1 MYRVS
6 NNIGSITIK
15 GESIMTNLKKPVVAI
30 TIGDPA
36 GIGPEITVD
45 TMMNEKVYEES
56 KPFLIGSVDIVKR
69 AMEVRNCDFEINK
82 INKPS
87 EGKFQYGTIDVLET
101 GEYDCASIEW
111 GKVQKLAGQ
120 MAYDYVMKS
129 IELGL
134 NKEVD
139 VVATAPIHKEAIK
152 LVGVKQPGHTEIYGE
167 ETNSPYALTMFNCR
181 NMKVFFVSRHKALK
195 EACDYANKERVLDH
209 VQQIHTEMVGIGLEN
224 PRIAVAALNPHASDN
239 GLFGTEEAD
248 NLIPAVKAAQEQ
260 GINAIGP
267 VPADSVFHLGLQGR
281 YDAILSLYHDQ
292 GHIACKTLDFERS
305 ITITWGLPFMRSSV
319 DHGTAFDI
327 AGKGIAGSVS
337 MAEATLVAI
346 DYWKMKQKAAAVKA

>member
-1 MYRVS
+1 MENV
-6 NNIGSITIK
+6 N
-15 GESIMTNLKKPVVAI
+15 KPVVAI

-45 TMMNEKVYEES
+45 TVRDKKVYEES
-56 KPFLIGSVDIVKR
+56 KPFLIGSIEIIKR
-69 AMEVRNCDFEINK
+69 AMKIKNCDFEINK
-82 INKPS
+82 IASPS

-101 GEYDCASIEW
+101 GNYDCSRIKYGE
-111 GKVQKLAGQ
+111 VQKLAGQ
-120 MAYDYVMKS
+120 MSYDYVLKS

-152 LVGVKQPGHTEIYGE
+152 LAGCKQPGHTEIYGE
-167 ETNSPYALTMFNCR
+167 ETHSDYALTMFNCR
-181 NMKVFFVSRHKALK
+181 NLKVFFVSRHKALK
-195 EACDYANKERVLDH
+195 EACDYATKERVLDC
-209 VQQIHTEMVGIGLEN
+209 VKQINKELVSIGLKN
-224 PRIAVAALNPHASDN
+224 PKIAVAALNPHASDN
-239 GLFGTEEAD
+239 GLFGHEEAD
-248 NLIPAVKAAQEQ
+248 QLIPAVKAAQEQ

-267 VPADSVFHLGLQGR
+267 VPADSIFHLGLQGR

-292 GHIACKTLDFERS
+292 GHIACKTLDFEHS

-337 MAEATLVAI
+337 MIEATLVAI
-346 DYWKMKQKAAAVKA
+346 RYWKMKQETFVSQS

>member
-1 MYRVS
+1 MS
-6 NNIGSITIK
+6 NSK
-15 GESIMTNLKKPVVAI
+15 LPVVAI

-36 GIGPEITVD
+36 GIGPEITLD
-45 TMMNEKVYEES
+45 TITNEKVYQECQ
-56 KPFLIGSVDIVKR
+56 PFLIGSVDIIKR
-69 AMEVRNCDFEINK
+69 AMKIKDCGFEINK
-82 INKPS
+82 INHPS
-87 EGKFQYGTIDVLET
+87 EGKYQYGTIDVLET
-101 GEYDCASIEW
+101 GDYDCESIEF

-120 MAYDYVMKS
+120 MSYDYVLKS

-134 NKEVD
+134 NKDID

-152 LVGVKQPGHTEIYGE
+152 LAGCPQPGHTEIYGE
-167 ETNSPYALTMFNCR
+167 VTNSKYALTMFNCR
-181 NMKVFFVSRHKALK
+181 NLKVFFVSRHKALK
-195 EACDYANKERVLDH
+195 EACDYATKERVLDSVH
-209 VQQIHTEMVGIGLEN
+209 QIHNELTGIGLQN
-224 PRIAVAALNPHASDN
+224 PKIAVAALNPHASDN

-248 NLIPAVKAAQEQ
+248 NLIPAVQAAQEQ
-260 GINAIGP
+260 GMNAVGP

-327 AGKGIAGSVS
+327 AGQGIAGSVS
-337 MAEATLVAI
+337 MLEATLVAV
-346 DYWKMKQKAAAVKA
+346 DYFKMKQNALLAQA

>member
-1 MYRVS
+1 MS
-6 NNIGSITIK
+6 NLPLPI
-15 GESIMTNLKKPVVAI
+15 VAI

-36 GIGPEITVD
+36 GIGPEITLD
-45 TMMNEKVYEES
+45 TIVEERVYQEC
-56 KPFLIGSVDIVKR
+56 KPFLIGSIDIVKR
-69 AMEVRNCDFEINK
+69 AMKVKKCNFEINK
-82 INKPS
+82 INHPS
-87 EGKFQYGTIDVLET
+87 EGKFQYGIIDVLET
-101 GEYDCASIEW
+101 GSYDFESIEY

-120 MAYDYVMKS
+120 MSYDYVLKS

-134 NKEVD
+134 NKEID

-152 LVGVKQPGHTEIYGE
+152 LANCPQPGHTEIYGE
-167 ETNSPYALTMFNCR
+167 LTHSDYALTMFNCR
-181 NMKVFFVSRHKALK
+181 NLKVFFVSRHKALK
-195 EACDYANKERVLDH
+195 EACDYATKERVLDSVH
-209 VQQIHTEMVGIGLEN
+209 QINKELVGIGLKN
-224 PRIAVAALNPHASDN
+224 PKIAVAALNPHASDN

-248 NLIPAVKAAQEQ
+248 HLIPAVQTAQEQ
-260 GINAIGP
+260 GINAVGP

-337 MAEATLVAI
+337 MLEATLVAV
-346 DYWKMKQKAAAVKA
+346 DYWKMKQKNLAYK